1 MKRILTILLFVFSL
15 NASAQELETIYLNE
29 NITTHFLSRVHIS
42 QIDLSTDKVAGKLSN
57 KKILAIKPIGSAHI
71 ELGVLSII
79 GQDFFVQYRLIY
91 TNDLNLA
98 NKKVIVEDA
107 PENHFLNPNYEMTN
121 IDMYAYAK
129 KLEALEPTYH
139 NVAARDNRAVI
150 KLNNIIVKDHFI
162 FIDYSIQNKTNLIYD
177 VDDIKY
183 TIDDK
188 KITRNTNVQRLI
200 VEPEFQLNNE
210 KTFKDEYR
218 NIVCFEKMT
227 FPDKKEFVIEL
238 SEEQIS
244 GRTIKLSISY
254 MDVLNADTL

>member
-1 MKRILTILLFVFSL
+1 MKRIITILVLVFSL
-15 NASAQELETIYLNE
+15 NAASQELETIYLNE
-29 NITTHFLSRVHIS
+29 NITTHFLSKIHIS
-42 QIDLSTDKVAGKLSN
+42 QIDLSTDKVVGKLSN
-57 KKILAIKPIGSAHI
+57 KKILAIKPIGSMDI

-79 GQDFFVQYRLIY
+79 GEDFFVQYRLLY
-91 TNDLNLA
+91 TNDMLRA
-98 NKKVIVEDA
+98 HKRVIVEDA

-121 IDMYAYAK
+121 IDLYNYAK
-129 KLEALEPTYH
+129 KIESLDPSYH
-139 NVAARDNRAVI
+139 NVSARDNKAVI

-162 FIDYSIQNKTNLIYD
+162 FVDYSIQNKTNLIYD

-200 VEPEFQLNNE
+200 VEPKLQLNKE
-210 KTFKDEYR
+210 KTFKKEYR

-238 SEEQIS
+238 SE
-244 GRTIKLSISY
+244 
-254 MDVLNADTL
+254 